1 MPRTGSGPAAKK
13 TLIWLGVIFAALA
26 LLLGGGSMMSN
37 ASWAPKLAL
46 DLEGGTQ
53 MILSPKVQG
62 GSSEISQEQ
71 LDQAVE
77 IIRQRVDGS
86 GVSEAEITTQSGR
99 NVVVSLPGTPSAETR
114 ALIQASAAMEFRA
127 VILGGAGQAPAA
139 ETPTPDDQLPQPT
152 AEPENGSDFNWVTP
166 ELYKE
171 FETTNCLDPATLEAS
186 IEPAP
191 ADQPMVACEP
201 ETAGKYILGPVEVP
215 GALLEDAS
223 FGLSQTGQ
231 GQSLNQ
237 WAVNLDFNG
246 EGTEKFREVSERLV
260 AFGQG
265 TSQNQFAIVLDGQI
279 ISAPSMNVPIT
290 DGNAQITGSYTQESA
305 KALSEQL
312 KYGAL
317 PISFEIQSEQQVS
330 ATLGADQL
338 RMGLIAGVIGL
349 ILVAVYSL
357 FQYRALGFVTIA
369 SLVVAGVLTYL
380 AIAILGWSHNYRLSL
395 AGVAG
400 LIVAIGLTAD
410 SFIVYFERIR
420 DELRDGRGL
429 VSAVDTG
436 WKRAKR
442 TVLASKAV
450 NLLAAVVLYFVAVG
464 NVRGFAFTLGL
475 TAIAD
480 LIVVFMFTHPV
491 MVLLAKTRFFGQG
504 HKWSGLDAT
513 RLGAVPVYR
522 GAGRLREPAMAGAG
536 AGVAGGN
543 TQADGGQGTGPLGS
557 WKPVPAKNKGAAK
570 EAERRMTIAERRQAA
585 AEAQRKAGP
594 AGKKSGTGGESD
606 GKQGSMA
613 GNGRDAEKEGN

>member
-13 TLIWLGVIFAALA
+13 TLIWLGVMFAALA
-26 LLLGGGSMMSN
+26 LLLGGGSMLSN

-62 GSSEISQEQ
+62 GNSEISQEQ

-260 AFGQG
+260 GFGAG
-265 TSQNQFAIVLDGQI
+265 TPQNQFAIVLDGQI

-317 PISFEIQSEQQVS
+317 PISFDIQSEQQVS

-400 LIVAIGLTAD
+400 LIVAIGLITD

-491 MVLLAKTRFFGQG
+491 MVLLAKTKFFGQG

-522 GAGRLREPAMAGAG
+522 GAGRLREPAMAGA
-536 AGVAGGN
+536 AA
-543 TQADGGQGTGPLGS
+543 AGQGTDAQDASTPGS
-557 WKPVPAKNKGAAK
+557 SKPVSPKNKGAAK
-570 EAERRMTIAERRQAA
+570 EAERRMTIAERRQAE
-585 AEAQRKAGP
+585 AEALKEKQG
-594 AGKKSGTGGESD
+594 GKKPGSGGESD

-613 GNGRDAEKEGN
+613 STGRDAEKEGN